1 MSAEQHPLYEALDF
15 IQKCVLESEMGE
27 NFYKDFETQEELE
40 SAIEESML
48 DFYAEDY

>member
-1 MSAEQHPLYEALDF
+1 MSAEQHPLYETLDF

-40 SAIEESML
+40 SAIVEAMF
-48 DFYAEDY
+48 DAEDY

>member
-1 MSAEQHPLYEALDF
+1 MSAEQHPLYETLDF

-40 SAIEESML
+40 SAIAEAMF
-48 DFYAEDY
+48 DAEDY

>member
-1 MSAEQHPLYEALDF
+1 MKVEQHPLYKRLGVVE
-15 IQKCVLESEMGE
+15 QSVLESEMGE

-40 SAIEESML
+40 SAIEEAML